1 MGVFKGN
8 GQAIIMQPGNS
19 SEVVWSPNF
28 ASEKNAQFAKVRGR
42 IAEHVARVTDEYVP
56 MLQGTLKNSVQTASD
71 WEAGQIVYNTIY
83 ARYQYYLHDLGHTYQ
98 GKRGPHWGERSV
110 SDHRSDIDDTA
121 RKAAKEYV
129 K

>member
-1 MGVFKGN
+1 MGVFKEKN
-8 GQAIIMQPGNS
+8 QIIMQPGNS
-19 SEVVWSPNF
+19 SEIVWSPHF
-28 ASEKNAQFAKVRGR
+28 AADKNQQLAKARGK
-42 IAEHVARVTDEYVP
+42 IAEHVAKATDEYVP
-56 MLQGTLKNSVQTASD
+56 FLQGTLKNSVQTASD

-110 SDHRSDIDDTA
+110 KDHRADIQETA
-121 RKAAKEYV
+121 RKAVAEYV

>member
-1 MGVFKGN
+1 MGVFGKN
-8 GQAIIMQPGNS
+8 NTKIIMQPGNS
-19 SEVVWSPNF
+19 KELVWAADF
-28 ASEKNAQFAKVRGR
+28 AQRKNSGFAKARGK
-42 IAEHVARVTDEYVP
+42 IAEHVAKVTDEYVP

-110 SDHRSDIDDTA
+110 KDHKSDIDDTA
-121 RKAAKEYV
+121 RKAVSEYV